1 MFNLREVFLTSNSSL
16 SRQDNSP
23 AVFSQLNF
31 ARTIF
36 GNVGAPLTMSRSEE
50 TEDGSFTVE
59 STPPKKP
66 SLREDQ
72 ESTSDKSKNAALSFN
87 SPMET
92 VSQIGEGTSKLE
104 NTDKGYVCFG
114 EDGEIVV
121 VDIKYG

>member
-1 MFNLREVFLTSNSSL
+1 
-16 SRQDNSP
+16 
-23 AVFSQLNF
+23 
-31 ARTIF
+31 
-36 GNVGAPLTMSRSEE
+36 MSRSEE